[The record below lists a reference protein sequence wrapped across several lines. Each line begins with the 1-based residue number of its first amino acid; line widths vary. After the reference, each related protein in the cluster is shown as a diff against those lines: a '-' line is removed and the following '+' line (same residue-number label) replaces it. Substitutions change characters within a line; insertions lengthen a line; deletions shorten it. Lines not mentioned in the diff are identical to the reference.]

1 MRNSALLL
9 AASILAASVA
19 GCSTSDSSDSSDAG
33 GSTASGRT
41 SCDPLAAGTT
51 TLQDVLA
58 AGTDANGTMYIV
70 DAPSSGE
77 QRIFVSS
84 GAGLV
89 RVPNVGS
96 GQNGTSQYL
105 FTFTSPGS
113 TTSGDEELF
122 VDTGSGTTTMA
133 ISAPTD
139 SKDFTPPSDA
149 TTLTVVDPSSVEGK
163 SAQDLPGTVVYVA
176 DVSDGT
182 TLVITAPGEPSG
194 YSGFRLFLGTPPTLT
209 QETVSNYNESVDGAV
224 FVDFAGAGG
233 STAHLSIPCQS
244 STFCSDA
251 STTGSITE
259 ASGATTTLTIRQ
271 PTPTTLAN
279 LAFLCQ

>member
-1 MRNSALLL
+1 MRNCALLL
-9 AASILAASVA
+9 AASIFAASVA
-19 GCSTSDSSDSSDAG
+19 ACSTSDSSAPSDAG
-33 GSTASGRT
+33 GSTASGPT

-96 GQNGTSQYL
+96 GQNGTSRYI
-105 FTFTSPGS
+105 FSFTSPGAS
-113 TTSGDEELF
+113 TVDDEELF
-122 VDTGSGTTTMA
+122 VDKSSGTTTMA
-133 ISAPTD
+133 VSPQTD

-149 TTLTVVDPSSVEGK
+149 TTLTVVDPASVEGK
-163 SAQDLPGTVVYVA
+163 TAQDLPASVAFVA

-182 TLVITAPGEPSG
+182 TLVITAPGEASG

-209 QETVSNYNESVDGAV
+209 QRTLTTYDQAEDGAV
-224 FVDFAGAGG
+224 DLTFDGPTGAENV
-233 STAHLSIPCQS
+233 SIPCQKS
-244 STFCSDA
+244 LFCSA
-251 STTGSITE
+251 PSTTGTISDPD
-259 ASGATTTLTIRQ
+259 GTTTPLTIRQ
-271 PTPTTLAN
+271 PTPTLAD
-279 LAFLCQ
+279 LSFLCQ